1 MQAPAGD
8 AAAQDGGSRAQMLL
22 YQNTTLAAQL
32 EVQRKQ
38 LGGLEAKVE
47 EAEKKQAAYEETL
60 ACVDRMW
67 TQLNQDLAFLTQRAR
82 EGAGAAAAPDS
93 PPPAAAA
100 APPCRAGNGQAAA
113 VEDLFLERLLRGG
126 NEKAAA
132 LVRAKAAEIRDESTD
147 VEAALAARA
156 KGTRAVLAGLLDAV
170 DAARARADAA
180 AAHTAQPNGVETED
194 ALARA
199 RKDAAAARGAADAQ
213 KAVNRVLQERVRQRR
228 PASPC
233 PASAGPAVGRH
244 GLGATCSG
252 RSAPVGRSLCVVVRA
267 RAVQSSS
274 VLACWGL
281 LSMADAA

>member
-67 TQLNQDLAFLTQRAR
+67 TQLNADLAFMTARAR
-82 EGAGAAAAPDS
+82 EGAGAAPAPGS
-93 PPPAAAA
+93 PPPAPAA
-100 APPCRAGNGQAAA
+100 APPCRAGNGTAAA
-113 VEDLFLERLLRGG
+113 VGDLFLERLLRGG
-126 NEKAAA
+126 GEKAAA
-132 LVRAKAAEIRDESTD
+132 LVRAKAAEVRDESTD

-156 KGTRAVLAGLLDAV
+156 AGTRAVLAGLLDAV
-170 DAARARADAA
+170 DAARAVADAA
-180 AAHTAQPNGVETED
+180 AAHAGQPNGVETED

-199 RKDAAAARGAADAQ
+199 RKDAAGARGAADAQ
-213 KAVNRVLQERVRQRR
+213 KAVSRVLQERVRRR
-228 PASPC
+228 PPGTPC
-233 PASAGPAVGRH
+233 RAQAGPAVSRR
-244 GLGATCSG
+244 GLAATCSG
-252 RSAPVGRSLCVVVRA
+252 HGAPVGRAA
-267 RAVQSSS
+267 RRPSDFTICCSARTSCATNAS
-274 VLACWGL
+274 ACWACL
-281 LSMADAA
+281 